1 MNLGRNRRTFQLV
14 LIHYNLFAFQ
24 PFSHSHFITEL
35 DSPKFLISQ
44 AFFAGRYPLKRNQ
57 SIQFEASEAR
67 NGCTL
72 EN

>member
-24 PFSHSHFITEL
+24 QFSHSHFITEL

-57 SIQFEASEAR
+57 SNQFEASEAG